1 MRGPRNPFR
10 MQASENIESED
21 AFVRLYSPSVLEFLN
36 GEFLFSKIHLFRSA
50 PGAGKTSLL
59 RLFTPSSLISIHAH
73 RNRDSCRD
81 LFARLKVL
89 GALDD
94 QGPQVVGAYL
104 QFDQNYALIEDLSL
118 EKAKKVRLF
127 LSLLNSR
134 VILSVLR
141 SSAKLYGLSYPKE
154 LHKLAFKS
162 DELSAG
168 DTQVPI
174 DGTGHDLYE
183 WACQLERSVCDYL
196 DSLGPLPAVD
206 MPGHS
211 SLFSLRL
218 VNEGCL
224 RLDGNTIPRIIVM
237 MDDVNKLLP
246 SQRRVLLNELL
257 NNRICSNVWLAER
270 LEALDF
276 EELTTSAN
284 QSSRDYV
291 EYLLEDMWKS
301 KKKRFENATADIA
314 DRRVRESTEL
324 ELESYAGHLDDSESI
339 AESAWNEAAN
349 TIQARIVPMKD
360 STQKYKDWINAVETS
375 DDRGQDL
382 AIAWKSLDILIARE
396 ESRRQ
401 LRLDLMPLAVD
412 ELEHR
417 EDSAVR
423 AAAELLICT
432 EFKIPYYCGFNRLA
446 ATSSQNIEQFVWL
459 AGDIFE
465 EMSSIMLLQGSGK
478 LSCEAQQRIIKGAIT
493 KKLKSL
499 AQGMRHGE
507 KVKQLVL
514 SIAQFSR
521 WATYQPTASY
531 APGVT
536 GIGLTNSE
544 RARLKELASGSN
556 NTEFKLLAEVISLC
570 VSNNLLKVD
579 RDVQCKGDHWTVF
592 YLNRMWCVPYELPL
606 QYGGWRQ
613 KSLNELASW
622 MTADYKP
629 PKHDLELGL

>member
-10 MQASENIESED
+10 MQAAENIESED

-36 GEFLFSKIHLFRSA
+36 GEYLFTKVHLFRSA

-73 RNRDSCRD
+73 RTRDSCRD

-94 QGPQVVGAYL
+94 QGPQVAGAYL
-104 QFDQNYALIEDLSL
+104 QFDQNYALIEDLNL
-118 EKAKKVRLF
+118 ERTKKVRLF

-141 SSAKLYGLSYPKE
+141 ASAKLNGLSYPND
-154 LHKLAFKS
+154 LHQLAFKS
-162 DELSAG
+162 DDLSAG
-168 DTQVPI
+168 EQQVPN

-183 WACQLERSVCDYL
+183 WACALERSVCDYL
-196 DSLGPLPAVD
+196 DSLGPSPTVE

-224 RLDGNTIPRIIVM
+224 KLNDNPIPRTIVM
-237 MDDVNKLLP
+237 MDDVHKLLP

-276 EELTTSAN
+276 EELTTSVN

-301 KKKRFENATADIA
+301 KKRFENAMADVA

-339 AESAWNEAAN
+339 PETAWSEALNSA
-349 TIQARIVPMKD
+349 QKRILPMKE

-375 DDRGQDL
+375 EQRGQDS

-396 ESRRQ
+396 ENKRQ
-401 LRLDLMPLAVD
+401 LRLDLIPLAVD
-412 ELEHR
+412 ELQHR

-423 AAAELLICT
+423 AAADLLICT
-432 EFKIPYYCGFNRLA
+432 EFKIPYYCGFSRLA
-446 ATSSQNIEQFVWL
+446 AISSQNIEQFVWL
-459 AGDIFE
+459 AAEIFE

-478 LSCEAQQRIIKGAIT
+478 LSCDAQQRIIKNAIS
-493 KKLKSL
+493 KKAKSL

-521 WATYQPTASY
+521 WATHQPTASY

-536 GIGLTNSE
+536 GFGITNAE
-544 RARLKELASGSN
+544 RARLKELAAGN
-556 NTEFKLLAEVISLC
+556 NNSEFKLLAEVLSLC

-592 YLNRMWCVPYELPL
+592 YLNRMWCVPYDLPL

-613 KSLNELASW
+613 KSLQELGGW
-622 MTADYKP
+622 MSADFKP